1 MKESA
6 TESIPPDTLDA
17 RCRVRVKWC
26 GKGTPVPRVTWEAWQ
41 TPPGV
46 RPHRGMLENGPFEFR
61 GRSQKVPGNRHLQMN
76 DRYLFLGNQNKGQ
89 NSAYELLRP
98 IFIE

>member
-1 MKESA
+1 VKESA

-17 RCRVRVKWC
+17 GCRVRVKWC

-41 TPPGV
+41 TPPGA
-46 RPHRGMLENGPFEFR
+46 RPHRGMLENGPFEFL